1 MTVTTET
8 KATTGEQAQAEAEA
22 EARAAADRAE
32 RAADSW
38 DGELRILRE
47 LFRPGNRLQMAVIAL
62 LAAVSAA
69 ATLVLPLVVA
79 ELVQQVQQGQGLTRA
94 ALLMIGTGLGSALA
108 GALAA
113 FLLSRLGEQLVRRL
127 RITTMRRGLA
137 MRLSDAKAVGS
148 GDLATRL
155 TADAMQLKGAI
166 NIGPIQLPMAAI
178 TLLGTIVIMGVLDW
192 VLLLITLAG
201 FVCALAIVA
210 VVIRGLR
217 RTYQNMQDDIGTLTH
232 QFITALDALVIIK
245 AYRAEERVGRTLDG
259 HARRLEKLGVDAA
272 RMESLVVPV
281 INLGQQIA
289 LLTVLLGGGA
299 RLVSGDLALPDF
311 VAFLLYLLQLTAP
324 LIMAASG
331 AAQIQAGLTSRQ
343 RFNDVFALPVE
354 DLTPGTAEPARTA
367 GGRNTPGPAPAVRFE
382 DVTFGYGDEP
392 VLRGVDFE
400 VPARGLTAVVGLS
413 GAGKSTALALIERFM
428 EPQSG
433 RVHLFGEEAASLPL
447 NELRGRIAF
456 VDQAF
461 TLLGDTVRANLSL
474 GLAAVPTDEE
484 LYAALAAVGLDAPVR
499 ALPDGLDTVLG
510 GAHDL
515 SGGQRQRVALARAV
529 LADSNLVL
537 LDEPSSQLDSVN
549 EQRLR
554 QIVDTLAEDRAVLV
568 VAHRLSTVRHA
579 AKVVVM
585 DRGRVIAE
593 GTHDELLDS
602 SPAYIELVSAQLLSG
617 AATPAARPTKEVTA

>member
-8 KATTGEQAQAEAEA
+8 RAAEAQAQ
-22 EARAAADRAE
+22 AAADRAE

-47 LFRPGNRLQMAVIAL
+47 LFRRGNRLQMAVIAL

-69 ATLVLPLVVA
+69 ATLALPLVVA

-400 VPARGLTAVVGLS
+400 VPAQGLTAVVGLS

-447 NELRGRIAF
+447 NDLRGRIAF

-529 LADSNLVL
+529 LADSSLVL

-617 AATPAARPTKEVTA
+617 AAAPAARSTKEVTA

>member
-1 MTVTTET
+1 MT
-8 KATTGEQAQAEAEA
+8 ATTATEAA
-22 EARAAADRAE
+22 AE

-69 ATLVLPLVVA
+69 ATLALPLVVA

-232 QFITALDALVIIK
+232 QFITALDALVVIK
-245 AYRAEERVGRTLDG
+245 AYRAEERVGHTLDG

-289 LLTVLLGGGA
+289 LLTVLLGGGS

-354 DLTPGTAEPARTA
+354 DLAPAAAEPARTA

-433 RVHLFGEEAASLPL
+433 RVHLFGEEAARLPL

-461 TLLGDTVRANLSL
+461 TLLGDTVRANLCL

-484 LYAALAAVGLDAPVR
+484 LYAALAAVGLDTSVR

-529 LADSNLVL
+529 LAEGSLVL

-602 SPAYIELVSAQLLSG
+602 SPAYSELVSAQLLSG
-617 AATPAARPTKEVTA
+617 AASPAARSTKEVTA

>member
-1 MTVTTET
+1 MT
-8 KATTGEQAQAEAEA
+8 ANNAG
-22 EARAAADRAE
+22 RAAAEQSAAQAAAQAAAE

-47 LFRPGNRLQMAVIAL
+47 LLRPGNRLQMAAIAL

-69 ATLVLPLVVA
+69 ATLALPLVVA
-79 ELVQQVQQGQGLTRA
+79 ELVQQVQRGEGLTRA
-94 ALLMIGTGLGSALA
+94 ALLMIGTGLGAALA

-137 MRLSDAKAVGS
+137 LRLSDAKAVGS

-201 FVCALAIVA
+201 FVFALVVVA

-232 QFITALDALVIIK
+232 RFITALDALVVIK
-245 AYRAEERVGRTLDG
+245 AYRAEERVGRSLDAQ
-259 HARRLEKLGVDAA
+259 ARRLEKLGVDAA

-343 RFNDVFALPVE
+343 RFNDVFSLPVE
-354 DLTPGTAEPARTA
+354 DLSPGTHDT
-367 GGRNTPGPAPAVRFE
+367 GTGRSGAPGPAAPAVRFE

-413 GAGKSTALALIERFM
+413 GAGKSTALALIERFI
-428 EPQSG
+428 EPRSG

-447 NELRGRIAF
+447 NELRGEIAF

-461 TLLGDTVRANLSL
+461 TLLDDTVRANLGL
-474 GLAAVPTDEE
+474 GLAAPPSDEE

-499 ALPDGLDTVLG
+499 SLPDGLDTVLG

-529 LADSNLVL
+529 LADSRLVL

-602 SPAYIELVSAQLLSG
+602 SPAYLELVSAQLLSG
-617 AATPAARPTKEVTA
+617 AAAPAARSTKEVPA

>member
-1 MTVTTET
+1 MTGTTET
-8 KATTGEQAQAEAEA
+8 DAAEAA
-22 EARAAADRAE
+22 ARAAAD

-47 LFRPGNRLQMAVIAL
+47 LFRPGNRLQMAAVAL

-69 ATLVLPLVVA
+69 ATLALPLVVA
-79 ELVQQVQQGQGLTRA
+79 ELVQQVQQGQGLTRP
-94 ALLMIGTGLGSALA
+94 ALMMIGTGLGAALA

-137 MRLSDAKAVGS
+137 MRLSDAKALGS

-178 TLLGTIVIMGVLDW
+178 TLLGTIVIMGLLDW

-201 FVCALAIVA
+201 FVFALVIVA

-232 QFITALDALVIIK
+232 QFITALDALVVIK

-354 DLTPGTAEPARTA
+354 DLSPGTAEPAGTA

-433 RVHLFGEEAASLPL
+433 RVHLFGEEATSLPL
-447 NELRGRIAF
+447 TELRGRIAF

-529 LADSNLVL
+529 LADSRLLL

-602 SPAYIELVSAQLLSG
+602 SPAYLELVSAQLLSG
-617 AATPAARPTKEVTA
+617 AVAPAAPSTKEVPA

>member
-1 MTVTTET
+1 MTRKTT
-8 KATTGEQAQAEAEA
+8 AAQTAE
-22 EARAAADRAE
+22 RAAAEQTAERAAAE

-47 LFRPGNRLQMAVIAL
+47 LLRPGNRLQMAAIAL

-69 ATLVLPLVVA
+69 ATLALPLVVA
-79 ELVQQVQQGQGLTRA
+79 ELVQQVQRGEGLTRA
-94 ALLMIGTGLGSALA
+94 ALLMIGTGLGAALA

-201 FVCALAIVA
+201 FVFALVIVA

-232 QFITALDALVIIK
+232 RFITALDALVVIK
-245 AYRAEERVGRTLDG
+245 AYRAEERVGQTLDAQ
-259 HARRLEKLGVDAA
+259 ARRLEKLGVDAA

-343 RFNDVFALPVE
+343 RFNDVFSLPVE
-354 DLTPGTAEPARTA
+354 DLSPGTTDTGTGRGSAPEPA
-367 GGRNTPGPAPAVRFE
+367 APAVRFE

-413 GAGKSTALALIERFM
+413 GAGKSTALALIERFI
-428 EPQSG
+428 EPRSG
-433 RVHLFGEEAASLPL
+433 RVHLFGAEAASLPL
-447 NELRGRIAF
+447 NGLRGEIAF

-461 TLLGDTVRANLSL
+461 TLLDDTVRANLGL
-474 GLAAVPTDEE
+474 GLAVPPSDEE
-484 LYAALAAVGLDAPVR
+484 LYAALAAVGLDTPVR

-529 LADSNLVL
+529 LADSRLVL

-602 SPAYIELVSAQLLSG
+602 SPAYLELVSAQLLSG
-617 AATPAARPTKEVTA
+617 AAAPAARSTKEVPA

>member
-354 DLTPGTAEPARTA
+354 DLAPGTAEPARTA

-382 DVTFGYGDEP
+382 DVTYGYGDEP

-484 LYAALAAVGLDAPVR
+484 LYAALAAVGLDDPVR

-617 AATPAARPTKEVTA
+617 AATSAARPTKEVTA